1 MKCQLLLPVQ
11 AAVDEQVDSSSL
23 LGPQD
28 ATRDEAHMQ
37 RIAAA
42 ASTLRTARLS
52 MQASNQKYHLEPS
65 SR

>member
-1 MKCQLLLPVQ
+1 MD
-11 AAVDEQVDSSSL
+11 AQVDNSSL
-23 LGPQD
+23 LRPHD
-28 ATRDEAHMQ
+28 AARDEAHMQ

-65 SR
+65 SRWVQPLPNLAVP